1 MMANLENCGLRT
13 PAVWTSSAHCFSRSW
28 SSWWAQK
35 SSSAC
40 LQESKAMLSPPRRT
54 SLSTR
59 PWYNPDSSFSS
70 LFLERFGSPA
80 TPSSPINSMHYQ
92 VSLLLLPTP
101 CRSSSHRPLW
111 TAKCKIR
118 SPSLF
123 LPDLSVTLGT
133 IHKSLPTQL
142 SSLASRQRSS
152 LVSSCLAGYSF
163 TSSHY
168 VLESLKILNSVRS
181 PGSDPSAR
189 FSLPWT
195 TFSSA
200 HSLNVSYFPDSA
212 LNPWPLIVCYL

>member
-111 TAKCKIR
+111 TAKCKKYAPQAF
-118 SPSLF
+118 SFLTSLWPLAPSTSLF
-123 LPDLSVTLGT
+123 LRSYPPWLRDSVPPWSPLALLAILSHLVIMSWRVL
-133 IHKSLPTQL
+133 
-142 SSLASRQRSS
+142 RS
-152 LVSSCLAGYSF
+152 
-163 TSSHY
+163 
-168 VLESLKILNSVRS
+168 
-181 PGSDPSAR
+181 
-189 FSLPWT
+189 
-195 TFSSA
+195 
-200 HSLNVSYFPDSA
+200 
-212 LNPWPLIVCYL
+212 